1 LGQLRGWQRGVIGT
15 LVVLA
20 AIVLMF
26 ADIILFG

>member
-1 LGQLRGWQRGVIGT
+1 MAARRDRHAGRA
-15 LVVLA
+15 A